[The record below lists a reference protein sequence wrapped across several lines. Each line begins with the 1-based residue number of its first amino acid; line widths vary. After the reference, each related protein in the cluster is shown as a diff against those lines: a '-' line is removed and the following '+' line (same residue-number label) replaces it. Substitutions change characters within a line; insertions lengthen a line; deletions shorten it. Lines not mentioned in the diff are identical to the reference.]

1 MKTQQKA
8 SRLTAA
14 VEFFKDTVTFL
25 VQRNILRPRVPVRVP
40 VTRPAVR
47 ALSPSLRQRVRF
59 SILLLLLGGVST
71 PAWAGQAALPE
82 GVPNIFDA
90 EVRAQFEPAAVLNL
104 RGNPDFPML
113 LLVNK
118 AGEQPQAM
126 ALGLDAR
133 NGKDTW
139 SLASDPIIL
148 IVLFSDPSTIS
159 AVHVDAGFSE
169 QGQPSGTY
177 MAVDNPGSLTLP
189 DVFKTLVAAPVRTY
203 M

>member
-8 SRLTAA
+8 SRA
-14 VEFFKDTVTFL
+14 
-25 VQRNILRPRVPVRVP
+25 LR
-40 VTRPAVR
+40 T
-47 ALSPSLRQRVRF
+47 SLRQIVNF
-59 SILLLLLGGVST
+59 SILALLLTVVSA
-71 PAWAGQAALPE
+71 PASAGQGELPE

-90 EVRAQFEPAAVLNL
+90 EVRANFEPVAVINL
-104 RGNPDFPML
+104 RDNPDFPML
-113 LLVNK
+113 ILIHK
-118 AGEQPQAM
+118 EGEEPQAM
-126 ALGLDAR
+126 VIGLDAR

-169 QGQPSGTY
+169 KGKPSGIY
-177 MAVDNPGSLTLP
+177 MAVKDPGSLTLP
-189 DVFKTLVAAPVRTY
+189 DVFKAIAAAPVRTY

>member
-1 MKTQQKA
+1 MKTQHKA
-8 SRLTAA
+8 FRSIPA
-14 VEFFKDTVTFL
+14 VEFLRQAVA
-25 VQRNILRPRVPVRVP
+25 ILIQLSVPTPRLPARVSA
-40 VTRPAVR
+40 TRPAVR
-47 ALSPSLRQRVRF
+47 VLKSPFRQHLTF
-59 SILLLLLGGVST
+59 SILLVLLAMVSA
-71 PAWAGQAALPE
+71 PAWAGQAAIPE

-90 EVRAQFEPAAVLNL
+90 EVRAQFEPVAVINL

-118 AGEQPQAM
+118 GGEEPQAM
-126 ALGLDAR
+126 VLGLDAR
-133 NGKDTW
+133 NGKDSW

-148 IVLFSDPSTIS
+148 IILFSDPSTIS

-169 QGQPSGTY
+169 QGKPSGTY

-189 DVFKTLVAAPVRTY
+189 DVFKAIAAAPVRTY

>member
-1 MKTQQKA
+1 MKTQPPA
-8 SRLTAA
+8 LWRLGT
-14 VEFFKDTVTFL
+14 
-25 VQRNILRPRVPVRVP
+25 
-40 VTRPAVR
+40 
-47 ALSPSLRQRVRF
+47 SLQQIISA
-59 SILLLLLGGVST
+59 SILVLLLAVVWA
-71 PAWAGQAALPE
+71 PASAGQAVLPE

-90 EVRAQFEPAAVLNL
+90 EVRANFEPVAVINL

-113 LLVNK
+113 ILVHK
-118 AGEQPQAM
+118 AEEEPQAM
-126 ALGLDAR
+126 VIGLDAR

-169 QGQPSGTY
+169 KGKPSGTY
-177 MAVDNPGSLTLP
+177 MALEHPASLTLP
-189 DVFKTLVAAPVRTY
+189 DVFEGIAAAPVRTY